1 MFYLHVIGTPGSL
14 AGVTTLQLTGTST
27 PGTFTL
33 VSSSASPVVPG
44 ATPLQQLP
52 GYTGA
57 AAATNNTASATSLAS
72 VVQQRLVL
80 QQQIGTL
87 AGSPN
92 RAQFVTSQPITLQL
106 QNRGQQGARIAIPA
120 PQLQLQSQS
129 KMQFTLDY

>member
-1 MFYLHVIGTPGSL
+1 MTGTPVSGL
-14 AGVTTLQLTGTST
+14 TTLQLTGTST

-33 VSSSASPVVPG
+33 VSSQSPVIPG

-57 AAATNNTASATSLAS
+57 TAATSNTATATSLAS

-80 QQQIGTL
+80 QQQIGSV

-120 PQLQLQSQS
+120 SQLQLQSQS
-129 KMQFTLDY
+129 KISFSPTC